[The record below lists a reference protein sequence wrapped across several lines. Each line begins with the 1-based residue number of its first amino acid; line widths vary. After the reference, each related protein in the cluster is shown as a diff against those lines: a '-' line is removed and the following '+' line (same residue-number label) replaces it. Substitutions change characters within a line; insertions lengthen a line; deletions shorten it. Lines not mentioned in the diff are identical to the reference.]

1 MKRTTVQSKEAL
13 AQEYF
18 KGRGAQIKPA
28 NKYLRH
34 QYAASHPEALDE
46 PLLSN
51 PLTKVF
57 EEFPKKILNKVE
69 SPDLGMAFSMN
80 PYQGC
85 EHGCIY
91 CYARNTHAYWG
102 FNAGLDFESKI
113 IVKPSAP
120 DLLDKELSNR
130 KHIAQP
136 IMLSGNTDCY
146 QPLERKMEITRR
158 MLEVLLEHKHPV
170 GIITKNG
177 LILRD
182 LDILSKMASLRLV
195 AVTISITTLQ
205 EKLRQLM
212 EPRTASAKRRL
223 ETVKILSAHGIPVN
237 VNVAPVIPA
246 VNADEIPAILQAS
259 AESGALSA
267 HYTMVRLNGDVAI
280 VFSDWVH
287 KNFPHRAEKILNQI
301 KSLHGGKLNDSRFGV
316 RMRGEG
322 EVAEAIR
329 QLFAVSKRRFF
340 AGRVFPE
347 LDYSLFNN
355 KPGKLQLTLF

>member
-1 MKRTTVQSKEAL
+1 MKRTTVQSTEVS
-13 AQEYF
+13 EPGYF
-18 KGRGAQIKPA
+18 KGRGAQIKPP
-28 NKYLRH
+28 NKYLKQ
-34 QYAASHPEALDE
+34 QYVTVHPEALDE

-51 PLTKVF
+51 PHTKVF
-57 EEFPKKILNKVE
+57 EEFPKKILNKVA
-69 SPDLGMAFSMN
+69 SPDLGMVFSMN

-91 CYARNTHAYWG
+91 CYARNTHTYWG

-120 DLLDKELSNR
+120 DLLDKELSN
-130 KHIAQP
+130 KNHIAQP

-146 QPLERKMEITRR
+146 QPLERKLQITRR
-158 MLEVLLEHKHPV
+158 ILEVLLRHKHPV
-170 GIITKNG
+170 GIITKNA

-182 LDILSKMASLRLV
+182 LDILSKMAALRLV
-195 AVTISITTLQ
+195 TVTISITTLN

-223 ETVKILSAHGIPVN
+223 ETVKILSANGIPVN
-237 VNVAPVIPA
+237 VNVAPIIPA
-246 VNADEIPAILQAS
+246 VNADEIPAILEA
-259 AESGALSA
+259 AAKSGALSA
-267 HYTMVRLNGDVAI
+267 HYTMVRLNGDVAV
-280 VFSDWVH
+280 VFTDWVN
-287 KNFPHRAEKILNQI
+287 KNFPDIAEKILNQI

-329 QLFAVSKRRFF
+329 QLFKVAKRKYF

-347 LDYSLFNN
+347 LDYSLFSN
-355 KPGKLQLTLF
+355 KPDKLQLSLF